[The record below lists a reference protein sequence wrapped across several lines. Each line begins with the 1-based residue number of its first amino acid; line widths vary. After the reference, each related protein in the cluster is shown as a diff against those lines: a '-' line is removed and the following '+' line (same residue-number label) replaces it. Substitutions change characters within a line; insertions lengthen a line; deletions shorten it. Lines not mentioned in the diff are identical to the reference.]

1 MIRGNERRNIFYD
14 DEDRIRFIE
23 TLAQKKQKGAFY
35 LPAFCLMDNHVH
47 LAVIEGLDDIATVM
61 KKITV
66 SYVYFFNKKYKR
78 VGHLFQDR
86 FRSEAIEND
95 RYLLAVTRYIHQN
108 PVKAGL
114 AKAPGGYRWSS
125 YNGYFKEK
133 GYFENIIDRDIVLDL
148 FSHDTRKAQK
158 LFLEFMNAETQ
169 DTFLDLKDSK
179 EVMDEHEA
187 KLLFNS
193 MLKNRLSDQ
202 ESQPA
207 NIPREL
213 IIEFK
218 AETGLSI
225 RQIAAISG
233 LKKNKVYRILK
244 AT

>member
-1 MIRGNERRNIFYD
+1 M
-14 DEDRIRFIE
+14 
-23 TLAQKKQKGAFY
+23 
-35 LPAFCLMDNHVH
+35 
-47 LAVIEGLDDIATVM
+47 
-61 KKITV
+61 
-66 SYVYFFNKKYKR
+66 
-78 VGHLFQDR
+78 
-86 FRSEAIEND
+86 
-95 RYLLAVTRYIHQN
+95 LAVTRYIHQN